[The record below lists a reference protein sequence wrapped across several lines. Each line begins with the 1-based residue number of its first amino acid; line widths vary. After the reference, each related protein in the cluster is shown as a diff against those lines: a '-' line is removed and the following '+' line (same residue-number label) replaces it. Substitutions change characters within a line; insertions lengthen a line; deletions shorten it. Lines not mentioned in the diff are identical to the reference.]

1 MPNKPKQILINLT
14 NHTIMKNSII
24 FTFILALS
32 FVSCKNNEHGCLD
45 YTATNYNEEASVDN
59 NSCCYTCYTSEDTLG
74 VYCGSELDKIIRDG
88 FPYVDWYQ
96 FAMNPQFDSD
106 GTPIYPYV
114 QYD

>member
-1 MPNKPKQILINLT
+1 
-14 NHTIMKNSII
+14 MKNSII

-45 YTATNYNEEASVDN
+45 YTETNYNEEASVDN

-88 FPYVDWYQ
+88 QSEIVQ
-96 FAMNPQFDSD
+96 FWLLNGELVLA
-106 GTPIYPYV
+106 GTPGAEPGYFPIYGIRTDTVTCY
-114 QYD
+114 